1 MRGLS
6 FGRGPRLV
14 AFGRSQPAPLLFGKI
29 LITKELFASSR
40 TRSRA
45 PLGLDGR
52 SGHPHTSTGF
62 RAGRVTLFALRAL
75 ARAAG
80 FDLTRLWFSRIP
92 AVRFDPVCVR
102 LRAGRVP
109 LSGPRAAWKSSSA
122 GSAPM
127 AKDEKLALR
136 EIRSRTR
143 NLRLL
148 WASHV
153 LRDRRTVAAQLRK
166 RRRKPAGLLGR
177 RGSASGISAEGR
189 EHRWAGRVRHR
200 GGCRSAAPRRFPLAR
215 RPRPLVGRST
225 CLRRKP

>member
-14 AFGRSQPAPLLFGKI
+14 AFGRRHPAAPLSGKI
-29 LITKELFASSR
+29 LITKRLFASNR

-45 PLGLDGR
+45 PLSLDGR
-52 SGHPHTSTGF
+52 GGHPPTSIGF
-62 RAGRVTLFALRAL
+62 RAGRITLFALRASV
-75 ARAAG
+75 RAAG

-92 AVRFDPVCVR
+92 AVKFDLVCVR

-109 LSGPRAAWKSSSA
+109 LSGPRAAWKSSFA

-127 AKDEKLALR
+127 VKDEKLALR

-148 WASHV
+148 GASHV

-166 RRRKPAGLLGR
+166 PRRKPATLPGR

-189 EHRWAGRVRHR
+189 EHRWAGR
-200 GGCRSAAPRRFPLAR
+200 APP
-215 RPRPLVGRST
+215 
-225 CLRRKP
+225 